1 MFNFLTD
8 VLIIQGIV
16 CVCVAYLIGRFI
28 HDYFDYL
35 KSHPD
40 TKLMYQDLKAI
51 NMNVYRL
58 SKQMAYIITLVKKE
72 DNNGKTEED

>member
-1 MFNFLTD
+1 MFDFLTD
-8 VLIIQGIV
+8 VLIIQIIV
-16 CVCVAYLIGRFI
+16 CISVTYLIGRFI

-40 TKLMYQDLKAI
+40 TKLMNQDLKAV

-58 SKQMAYIITLVKKE
+58 SKQMAYIITLIKKE
-72 DNNGKTEED
+72 ENNGKTEEE